1 MFRFKR
7 VFRFPFYLCYF
18 YNMKILR
25 LIHTTYGVIVFTTL
39 FLILLPFLCI
49 PMLFPKQ
56 FRLVGIINRWWA
68 KLMFTFIFIPYHIE
82 NRSKLDPKKQYIFCP
97 NHFSYLD
104 IPSAG
109 LCPHDTIFVGKSE
122 MAKVPLFGFMYGRL
136 HITVDRTKLKS
147 RYALLKKSL
156 HAIDQGKSLV
166 IYPEG
171 GIMAEKEPILSKFK
185 DGPFRVA
192 IEKQIPIVPVT
203 IPYNWI
209 ILPPD
214 EFLLRWH
221 PLKVI
226 FHEPIETAELTVKD
240 VDALKEKVFEI
251 IDGELKKSLNPEI
264 ISNYVTYP

>member
-1 MFRFKR
+1 M
-7 VFRFPFYLCYF
+7 LNNQCYF
-18 YNMKILR
+18 YSMKILR
-25 LIHTTYGVIVFTTL
+25 AIYTGYGVVVFTTL
-39 FLILLPFLCI
+39 FLILLPFLLI
-49 PMLFPKQ
+49 PILFPKQ
-56 FRLVGIINRWWA
+56 FHLVGIINRWWA
-68 KLMFTFIFIPYHIE
+68 RLLFLFIFIPFQTE
-82 NRSKLDPKKQYIFCP
+82 NRAKLDRKKQYIFCP

-104 IPSAG
+104 IPSVG
-109 LCPHDTIFVGKSE
+109 LSSHNTIFVGKSE
-122 MAKVPLFGFMYGRL
+122 MSKVPLFGYMYSKL

-147 RYALLKKSL
+147 RYASLEKSAR
-156 HAIDQGKSLV
+156 AIDEGKSLI

-171 GIMAEKEPILSKFK
+171 GIITEKDPVLSKFK

-226 FHEPIETAELTVKD
+226 FHEPIETVGLTLKD
-240 VDALKEKVFEI
+240 LDTLKENVYQT
-251 IDGELKKSLNPEI
+251 IDTELKRTLSPEI
-264 ISNYVTYP
+264 KYITYP